1 MSIFKTPL
9 APCNTFIDFKKC
21 SSKVPIE
28 QGRHPSMYGLTVCFG
43 RTQGAFLGR
52 LHWDALRRAVSS
64 DLCHHPTSGHC
75 QQPGILLRQVRQLSC
90 KLHKNVSFNMTKVA
104 QTTATELVG
113 HVFSQQKTNLV
124 STYRKWK
131 ILVLRHHHHNP
142 PATIFLVVSPTA
154 SGYKF

>member
-1 MSIFKTPL
+1 MNRSKGGGSRKIACKLTL
-9 APCNTFIDFKKC
+9 KNVLQRYQ
-21 SSKVPIE
+21 SSKEDIL
-28 QGRHPSMYGLTVCFG
+28 QCMGLLFALEG
-43 RTQGAFLGR
+43 HREAFLGR

-90 KLHKNVSFNMTKVA
+90 KLHKNVRFNMTRVA
-104 QTTATELVG
+104 QTAAAELVG

-131 ILVLRHHHHNP
+131 ILRHHHHNP